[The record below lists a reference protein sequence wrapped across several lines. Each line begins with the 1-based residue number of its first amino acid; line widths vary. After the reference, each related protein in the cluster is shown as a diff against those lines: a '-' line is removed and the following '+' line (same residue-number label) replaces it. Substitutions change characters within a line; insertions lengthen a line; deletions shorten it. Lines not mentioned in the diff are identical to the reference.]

1 MIIPLYATSINQV
14 ATRLTELRAQSGVAA
29 LARHLTLL
37 IECAPADMEN
47 SIQAARAATMGHP
60 GRVVVV
66 TAEAPDSHPAMD
78 AQIRVGSDS
87 GSGELIVLR
96 LVGMPA
102 EHLDAVVT
110 PLLVPDTPVAV
121 WWPSQRPET
130 PATSTLGALASRR
143 ITDAREAPEATVALK
158 QLTAGYTPGDTD
170 LCWARLTPWRAM
182 LVAAL
187 KGAHSAGTTADPTPG
202 VTIQTEPDLA
212 ASVNPEAEANLADT
226 GTGSYGSAPSPPTN
240 DAAIPGA
247 NAITSAVVSG
257 PGSVSADL
265 MAAWIGST
273 LRVPVRRR
281 EGITG
286 ALSAVELNF
295 SGGGRLLL
303 DKEHTQAGVVLRL
316 TGQPDQHL
324 VLSRRSTP
332 ECLAEELRR
341 LGPDQTY
348 DQLVTEALPRYC
360 SEM

>member
-1 MIIPLYATSINQV
+1 MIIPLYATSVNQV

-37 IECAPADMEN
+37 IECTPADMEN
-47 SIQAARAATMGHP
+47 SIQTARAATMGHP
-60 GRVVVV
+60 GRVVVI

-78 AQIRVGSDS
+78 AQIRVGSDA
-87 GSGELIVLR
+87 GSGEVIVLR
-96 LVGMPA
+96 LLGMA
-102 EHLDAVVT
+102 ADHFDAVVA

-130 PATSTLGALASRR
+130 PATSALGALASRR
-143 ITDAREAPEATVALK
+143 ITDAREAPETAGALRR
-158 QLTAGYTPGDTD
+158 LIDGYTPGDTD

-182 LVAAL
+182 LATAL
-187 KGAHSAGTTADPTPG
+187 KGAPAAGTVAG
-202 VTIQTEPDLA
+202 LA
-212 ASVNPEAEANLADT
+212 AGATVSADSGAVTSGDLEVDTSPNAQAPGEASIPEAGEA
-226 GTGSYGSAPSPPTN
+226 AP
-240 DAAIPGA
+240 

-257 PGSVSADL
+257 PDSVSADL

-332 ECLAEELRR
+332 DCLAEELRR
-341 LGPDQTY
+341 LGPDPAY
-348 DQLVTEALPRYC
+348 GRLVSEALPRYC
-360 SEM
+360 SEK